1 MNDLDALRTRFPA
14 AGELPAWAAQAT
26 QPVFGEGPPG
36 AALMLVGEQ
45 PGDEE
50 DRAGRPF
57 VGPAG
62 RLLDRLLDRASV
74 PRRDTYVTNAV
85 KHFKFTQAGKRRLH
99 QPPNAGDIAHYKPFL
114 RAEVALVAPRLV
126 LALGATALR
135 ALAGKA
141 LPVGR
146 SRGLTLRTEDGVRLR
161 VTVHPSALLRLRE
174 PEAREVEQA
183 RCVEDLRAAYA
194 EATGKNSD

>member
-1 MNDLDALRTRFPA
+1 MNDLEALRASFPA
-14 AGELPAWAAQAT
+14 ARDLPVWAAQAT

-62 RLLDRLLDRASV
+62 RLLDTLLERAGV

-99 QPPNAGDIAHYKPFL
+99 QSPNAGDIAHYRPFL
-114 RAEVALVAPRLV
+114 RAEIALVAPRLV
-126 LALGATALR
+126 LALGATALQ

-146 SRGLTLRTEDGVRLR
+146 NRGVTLRTQDGVPLR
-161 VTVHPSALLRLRE
+161 ATMHPSALLRLRD
-174 PEAREVEQA
+174 PEQRTAEQA
-183 RCVEDLRAAYA
+183 RCVMELRAAYA
-194 EATGKNSD
+194 EASGVNAS